1 MISIQQMQY
10 ILSVNDN
17 RHYQRASEACFV
29 TQPTLSMQIK
39 KAEDELGYLIFDRST
54 NPLTLTVF
62 GEKLIVI
69 IRDILVEI
77 EKIPKLIKTM
87 NGTYTEHLRVGI
99 IPTISAYLVSD
110 MFDKWKI
117 SLPNIQLTIEEMKSD
132 ELLIAL
138 ERKEL
143 DLAIMAGPHNQTNL
157 RTIPLFKEEIKAYL
171 PTVLS
176 ETILTNELT
185 ELHPWLLS
193 KGNCL
198 RTQMI
203 HFCGLGN
210 DFNGGWNYEGG
221 NLELLLRMV
230 DVKGGYTLVP
240 NEYLRVLK
248 LDESKCKRIYSTESK
263 EIPAREIISL
273 FPNRT
278 IKWDSIE
285 KVIRGIQL
293 NYGKDDSDKNL
304 QVLNWQ

>member
-1 MISIQQMQY
+1 MG
-10 ILSVNDN
+10 
-17 RHYQRASEACFV
+17 RE
-29 TQPTLSMQIK
+29 
-39 KAEDELGYLIFDRST
+39 
-54 NPLTLTVF
+54 
-62 GEKLIVI
+62 
-69 IRDILVEI
+69 
-77 EKIPKLIKTM
+77 
-87 NGTYTEHLRVGI
+87 
-99 IPTISAYLVSD
+99 
-110 MFDKWKI
+110 
-117 SLPNIQLTIEEMKSD
+117 
-132 ELLIAL
+132 
-138 ERKEL
+138 
-143 DLAIMAGPHNQTNL
+143 QT
-157 RTIPLFKEEIKAYL
+157 
-171 PTVLS
+171 
-176 ETILTNELT
+176 
-185 ELHPWLLS
+185 
-193 KGNCL
+193 
-198 RTQMI
+198 
-203 HFCGLGN
+203 GLGN